1 LSSIIWTRAKEDW
14 HRDLTIIEK
23 LNTDGHKV
31 VHIPCVSF
39 TAVTVEGNVPPANYV
54 IFHSSHA
61 VRFAMAQEKI
71 AGAVRGAVKIFSIGK
86 GTNET
91 LNEYKLSATPGFAGN
106 SAKHLA
112 DQILQSGVGGSFL
125 IPAAKE
131 QAFDSAAYLRSHG
144 RSAEV
149 VVCYE
154 TKRLATKA
162 EGHEFSAAEVKNV
175 SKQLSGVICFA
186 SPSAV
191 EGFNNVFQA
200 RSSGISEKLIPIAIG
215 ATTEAEVLKHFTT
228 CIRSAQSTV
237 PAVFTEALKQLDRK
251 NGV

>member
-1 LSSIIWTRAKEDW
+1 MSSIIWTRAKEDW
-14 HRDLTIIEK
+14 QRDLTTFEK
-23 LNTDGHKV
+23 FSTDGHSV

-39 TAVTVEGNVPPANYV
+39 NAVAVKANVPLANYV
-54 IFHSSHA
+54 IFHSSNA

-71 AGAVRGAVKIFSIGK
+71 AGAVRSAVKIFSIGK
-86 GTNET
+86 GTSET
-91 LNEYKLSATPGFAGN
+91 LSEYKLSATPGFAGN

-144 RSAEV
+144 CSAEV

-162 EGHEFSAAEVKNV
+162 TGNEFTASEVKDV
-175 SKQLSGVICFA
+175 GKQLSGVICFA

-191 EGFNNVFQA
+191 EGFNNVFQV
-200 RSSGISEKLIPIAIG
+200 RNSGLSDKLIPIAIG
-215 ATTEAEVLKHFTT
+215 ATTEAEVLKHFAT
-228 CIRSAQSTV
+228 CICSAQSTV
-237 PAVFTEALKQLDRK
+237 TALFSEALKQLVRK